1 MVVVKESNRID
12 QSATKFP
19 EVNQLKICITS
30 VCFSPK
36 NEKNKTHDKIA
47 EINKKEVVKIWDI
60 LKLKYFPKKKQNKKP
75 IKGRKIIR

>member
-47 EINKKEVVKIWDI
+47 EINKKEVVKI
-60 LKLKYFPKKKQNKKP
+60 
-75 IKGRKIIR
+75 